1 MRHYSQEVIERE
13 EYTGDD
19 DDGVI
24 TRSLAHLF
32 QAINGTGA
40 GVGDGVTHTLRA
52 SYLEIYNEAIYDL
65 LTGDSQGRRDSAL
78 VP

>member
-1 MRHYSQEVIERE
+1 ME
-13 EYTGDD
+13 ECRPL

-32 QAINGTGA
+32 QAINGKGVGGA
-40 GVGDGVTHTLRA
+40 GADGVTHTLRA

-65 LTGDSQGRRDSAL
+65 LTAGGSTRPPLAST
-78 VP
+78 